1 MAGEN
6 HWIVYVLSVGVFGIL
21 NTEMGFIGILPF
33 IAKQYEV
40 SITDAGMLVS
50 LFALGVA
57 IAGPTMPLLF
67 SGINRKFVMLL
78 VLGIFILGN
87 IVSVIAPTF
96 EVLLVARI
104 IPAFFHPVY
113 CAMAFSVAAASVR
126 PEFATKAVSKVVIGV
141 SAGMVIGVPFSNFL
155 AGEFSLSV
163 AMIFFAVVNILV
175 FAATLFLVP
184 SMPVFERVPCGKQ
197 VSVLKKPMVW
207 LSILA
212 VVLMNGAVFGVFNY
226 LTEYLN
232 TITQM
237 PLALI
242 SSLLFLYGV
251 MNICGSVLAGSWL
264 ARNPRGSIGICLVS
278 LFALFVGMLFLGK
291 FVGWMIFLIVFW
303 GLFAGVNANITQYW
317 MSKAIPAYP
326 DFANGLF
333 LMAANLGTTAGTA
346 LGGVFIDRIGLHS
359 IVFVGILFTILA
371 GLTIFIQVFFI
382 KQTEFA
388 DTRTLIFP
396 AKKA

>member
-1 MAGEN
+1 MFLGSGAFMVEKN
-6 HWIVYVLSVGVFGIL
+6 RWTVYVLSVGVFGIL

-33 IAKQYEV
+33 VAKQYEV
-40 SITDAGMLVS
+40 SIVDAGMLIS

-67 SGINRKFVMLL
+67 SGMNRKVVMLL

-87 IVSVIAPTF
+87 IMSVIAPTF
-96 EVLLVARI
+96 EALLFARI

-126 PEFATKAVSKVVIGV
+126 PEFATNAVAKVVVGV

-155 AGEFSLSV
+155 AGEFSLSL
-163 AMIFFAVVNILV
+163 ALIFFAVVNILV

-184 SMPVFERVPCGKQ
+184 SMPVPKRLSCGKQ
-197 VSVLKKPMVW
+197 VAVLKKPMVW

-232 TITQM
+232 MVTHM
-237 PLALI
+237 PLSMI
-242 SSLLFLYGV
+242 SSMLFLYGA
-251 MNICGSVLAGSWL
+251 MNICGSILAGRWL
-264 ARNPRGSIGICLVS
+264 ARNPLGSIGICLAS
-278 LFALFVGMLFLGK
+278 LFALFLSMLFLGK
-291 FVGWMIFLIVFW
+291 FVGWMIFLLFFW
-303 GLFAGVNANITQYW
+303 GILAGVNGNITQYW
-317 MSKAIPAYP
+317 MGKAVPEFP

-333 LMAANLGTTAGTA
+333 LTAANLGTTAGTA
-346 LGGVFIDRIGLHS
+346 FGGVLIERLGLHS
-359 IVFVGILFTILA
+359 IVFVGILFTMLA
-371 GLTIFIQVFFI
+371 GFVIFSQIRFMTASRSQ
-382 KQTEFA
+382 
-388 DTRTLIFP
+388 
-396 AKKA
+396 